1 MSLSQEL
8 CPTLNHFL
16 GLNIPGVRSQRN
28 GGLCSPVAPPMPPTL
43 NISSPASHS
52 YENLPFWSCFL
63 LILHSWLLVPSSAP
77 LSSLPPHPSSH
88 APVQSGLVFSGLRLF
103 SPCIHNK
110 ILLLNRTSEQS
121 CPLFHCPGA
130 PQTQLIP
137 SEGLA
142 KSRLWPVT

>member
-63 LILHSWLLVPSSAP
+63 LILRSWLLVPSFAP
-77 LSSLPPHPSSH
+77 LSSLPLHPSSH
-88 APVQSGLVFSGLRLF
+88 APVQSGLMFSHSGCSLPVSTIKSFFSTTPWSSHALF
-103 SPCIHNK
+103 FTALVLPK
-110 ILLLNRTSEQS
+110 
-121 CPLFHCPGA
+121 
-130 PQTQLIP
+130 P
-137 SEGLA
+137 S
-142 KSRLWPVT
+142 